1 VEEEAL
7 MDLHERLSTARPV
20 PAPAGRDPFAELK
33 NRIHLAVIGE
43 LGPQLFNVN
52 MDPNALRERV
62 TGDIRNHLSREQ
74 GISRD
79 DRERLAAEIAD
90 DILGHGPLER
100 LLADDSVTE
109 IMVNGAFDV
118 WVERQGR
125 LYETTVRFT
134 DESHLRRIINK
145 MVAQVGRRIDES
157 SPMVDARLPDGSRV
171 NAVIPPLSLSGPLV
185 TIRKFSKKRL
195 DFGDLI
201 RLGTLTTETAEFLQR
216 CILAELNVLISGGT
230 GSGKTTLL
238 NALST
243 AIPDADRIVTIEDA
257 AELRLNQRHVLR
269 LEARPKN
276 IEGEGEIAIRELVRN
291 SLRMRPDRIIVG
303 EVRGAEALDML
314 QAMNTGHEGSLST
327 VHANSPRD
335 ALNRLETM
343 VLMAGYELPL
353 RAIRSHVSSAL
364 DLVIQVD
371 RLDDG
376 SRRVVEIAEV
386 QRMEGEVITLQK
398 LFEFKVDHFDSERK
412 IVGRLHPTG
421 LRPGFLGKFE
431 RHGIELPL
439 ELFGGGTAA
448 GAAYGNRIQSLPDW
462 VKSGEER

>member
-1 VEEEAL
+1 

-20 PAPAGRDPFAELK
+20 AAPVGRDPFGELK
-33 NRIHLAVIGE
+33 NKVHLAVIGE

-52 MDPNALRERV
+52 MDPNGLRERV
-62 TGDIRNHLSREQ
+62 TADIRNHLSREQ

-79 DRERLAAEIAD
+79 DRERVAAEIAD

-109 IMVNGAFDV
+109 IMVNGPFDV

-195 DFGDLI
+195 DFADLI

-314 QAMNTGHEGSLST
+314 QAMNTGHDGSLCT
-327 VHANSPRD
+327 VHANTPRD
-335 ALNRLETM
+335 ALARIETM
-343 VLMAGYELPL
+343 VLMAGFDLPV
-353 RAIRSHVSSAL
+353 RAIRQQVASAL
-364 DLVIQVD
+364 DLVVHLE
-371 RLDDG
+371 RLEDG
-376 SRRVVEIAEV
+376 SRRITAITEV
-386 QRMEGEVITLQK
+386 QRMESDVITLQDI
-398 LFEFKVDHFDSERK
+398 FEFKVDEVTSDRVV
-412 IVGRLHPTG
+412 VGALHSTG
-421 LRPGFLGKFE
+421 LRPSFLHKFE
-431 RHGIELPL
+431 KRGVALPVT
-439 ELFGGGTAA
+439 LFADGRMARDLQNGV
-448 GAAYGNRIQSLPDW
+448 R
-462 VKSGEER
+462 R

>member
-1 VEEEAL
+1 
-7 MDLHERLSTARPV
+7 MDLQERLSTARPL
-20 PAPAGRDPFAELK
+20 AAAAGPDPFGELK
-33 NRIHLAVIGE
+33 TRIHFAVIGE
-43 LGPQLFNVN
+43 LGPQLFNVH
-52 MDPNALRERV
+52 MDPVAMRDRV
-62 TGDIRNHLSREQ
+62 TGDIRAHLARET

-79 DRERLAAEIAD
+79 DRERIVAEVAD

-100 LLADDSVTE
+100 LLSDDSVTE
-109 IMVNGAFDV
+109 VMVNGPNDV

-125 LYETTVRFT
+125 LYETTVRFN

-171 NAVIPPLSLSGPLV
+171 NAIIPPLSLSGPLV
-185 TIRKFSKKRL
+185 TIRKFSKRRL
-195 DFGDLI
+195 ELTDMV
-201 RLGTLTTETAEFLQR
+201 RLGTLSTETIEFLQR
-216 CILAELNVLISGGT
+216 CVHAELNVLVSGGT
-230 GSGKTTLL
+230 GTGKTTLL

-314 QAMNTGHEGSLST
+314 QAMNTGHDGSLCT

-335 ALNRLETM
+335 ALSRVETM
-343 VLMAGYELPL
+343 VMMAGYELPM
-353 RAIRSHVSSAL
+353 RAIRQQVASAL
-364 DLVIQVD
+364 DLIVHLE
-371 RLDDG
+371 RLEDG
-376 SRRVVEIAEV
+376 SRRVTAITEV
-386 QRMEGEVITLQK
+386 QRMESDTITLQD
-398 LFEFKVDHFDSERK
+398 LFEFEVEQVTRERVV
-412 IVGRLHPTG
+412 IGSLRATG
-421 LRPGFLGKFE
+421 LRPTFMHKFE
-431 RHGIELPL
+431 KRGVTLPVSM
-439 ELFGGGTAA
+439 FMNNGFAGGPRFNGV
-448 GAAYGNRIQSLPDW
+448 GVR
-462 VKSGEER
+462 